1 MARFWPA
8 ILLISAGLW
17 AQPARRAVII
27 DVDGMRRDTF
37 EQAFQDGRLPNFQ
50 RVFARALWF
59 DNASSVLPT
68 VTMAAQASIFTGT
81 PPARHGVPGNQWF
94 DRSEGRLIDYM
105 SPGGLI
111 CVYGLTALGGAGCS
125 GGCWSGYPLGAT

>member
-1 MARFWPA
+1 MMAAIGRRVRMARFWPA
-8 ILLISAGLW
+8 ILLAATALC

-27 DVDGMRRDTF
+27 DVDGIRRDTF
-37 EQAFQDGRLPNFQ
+37 EQAYQDGRLPNFQ
-50 RVFARALWF
+50 RIFAQALWF

-81 PPARHGVPGNQWF
+81 QPARHGIPGNQWL
-94 DRSEGRLIDYM
+94 DRSAGRLIDYM

-111 CVYGLTALGGAGCS
+111 CVYG
-125 GGCWSGYPLGAT
+125 